1 MIDVSEEVMDYGSM
15 VYHELLRKYHEC
27 KEMDI
32 WEGYVGDVPN
42 DCWLPGYLESEF
54 EEE

>member
-1 MIDVSEEVMDYGSM
+1 VGEDVMNYGST

-27 KEMDI
+27 KEMDL
-32 WEGYVGDVPN
+32 WPGYVGDVAN
-42 DCWLPGYLESEF
+42 DCWLPGWVESEF